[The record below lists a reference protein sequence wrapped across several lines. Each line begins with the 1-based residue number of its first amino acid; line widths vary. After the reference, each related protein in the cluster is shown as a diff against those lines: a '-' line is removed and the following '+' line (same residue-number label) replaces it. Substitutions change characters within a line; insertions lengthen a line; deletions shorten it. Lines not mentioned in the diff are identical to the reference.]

1 LKQKYEDRTYLS
13 YTLNSVMAE
22 KQMSY
27 VEYREKLGL
36 QVVYENY
43 IDTEENQEM
52 NIKNV
57 RLKAQSTLDEF
68 KNLMKKGA
76 DN

>member
-1 LKQKYEDRTYLS
+1 
-13 YTLNSVMAE
+13 MAE

-43 IDTEENQEM
+43 VDTEEYQEM

-68 KNLMKKGA
+68 KNLMKKG
-76 DN
+76 DDK

>member
-1 LKQKYEDRTYLS
+1 
-13 YTLNSVMAE
+13 
-22 KQMSY
+22 MSY